1 MTREDNT
8 LKRKLTYEVVYDIIK
23 RRIEDGV
30 WKPGDRLPTIEE
42 LSTELNVGLS
52 SVREAIRILNQQH
65 ILLVEQ
71 GRGTFVRED
80 LPTEDDRGAV
90 AFLEKASWLQL
101 TEARRIMEPELA
113 AMAAINRTQ
122 QQAEAL
128 LANAAAMARKAGKGQ
143 DFLKEDL
150 TFHRLIAEAAG
161 NDVILHM
168 LGVISDLLLDSRRK
182 TMRIHGMDEKA
193 SSYHTLIARAIAQ
206 QEANK
211 ARDLM
216 RMHIQDMIDELSG

>member
-1 MTREDNT
+1 METGGSIADN
-8 LKRKLTYEVVYDIIK
+8 
-23 RRIEDGV
+23 RRTFNGAEC
-30 WKPGDRLPTIEE
+30 R
-42 LSTELNVGLS
+42 LS

-193 SSYHTLIARAIAQ
+193 SSYHTLIARSDCPTGSKQGEGFNADAHS
-206 QEANK
+206 
-211 ARDLM
+211 RYD
-216 RMHIQDMIDELSG
+216 R